1 METEQSLKTLIREK
15 LKHLSKDKLRK
26 IAALSK
32 IARKKKKAP
41 QKEGRKD

>member
-1 METEQSLKTLIREK
+1 METENALRTLIREK

-32 IARKKKKAP
+32 MAKKRKAP
-41 QKEGRKD
+41 QKEGHKD